1 MTQSAWGIPLS
12 NLTKAERQ
20 RRLPAKIIDNK
31 PNGLALTTVDKQARH
46 DTCIGSHIHTHS
58 KSPSSAP
65 SPMHTHT
72 QIHSDFNKSSPH
84 LLYRLTTMYAIYF
97 CHLQM
102 FSVLFVEESW
112 RKLLILS
119 FTDSWIVAQE
129 LMLFHVR

>member
-20 RRLPAKIIDNK
+20 RRPSAKIIDNK

-58 KSPSSAP
+58 KSLSSTP

-72 QIHSDFNKSSPH
+72 QIHFDFNKSSQH
-84 LLYRLTTMYAIYF
+84 LLYHFITMYAIYF
-97 CHLQM
+97 SHLYM
-102 FSVLFVEESW
+102 FSMLFVEESW
-112 RKLLILS
+112 RNWLILS
-119 FTDSWIVAQE
+119 FTDSQIVGQH
-129 LMLFHVR
+129 LM